1 VRPDELAAPSAAPS
15 AVAGRGS
22 PACAPSAAAAVAGSG
37 ALESGS
43 SAAPAA
49 CRQAACCQACP
60 RACHVS
66 FENRRSREVCGHA
79 LLKWRR
85 CTWAQCRRLSALVRA
100 ACLIL
105 AGGSFAQCV
114 AGSCWMQSS
123 FNCEQDG
130 QTFAVSSHKPPP
142 SNQEEMRVGG
152 VIQGVHAG
160 VTYAMVLG
168 AQILRM
174 RLSPPD
180 TCLDRARQSVHLLP
194 HLYA

>member
-1 VRPDELAAPSAAPS
+1 
-15 AVAGRGS
+15 
-22 PACAPSAAAAVAGSG
+22 
-37 ALESGS
+37 
-43 SAAPAA
+43 
-49 CRQAACCQACP
+49 
-60 RACHVS
+60 
-66 FENRRSREVCGHA
+66 
-79 LLKWRR
+79 
-85 CTWAQCRRLSALVRA
+85 
-100 ACLIL
+100 
-105 AGGSFAQCV
+105 
-114 AGSCWMQSS
+114 MQSS